1 MTCARIRLWGVRV
14 RKKLQKLGSALVVM
28 LSRDER
34 EALGVQH
41 GDEVTVETVGDAL
54 VIRAADAP
62 EVGLGD
68 LAAQQEAIRATA
80 ARRAE
85 DALSDSPSLNR
96 LQRRLVALVYE
107 APARSGELHSR
118 LGRTREHTARELQ
131 KLRAGGW
138 LEKVGPIWR
147 VTEAARSRIEAQ
159 ADLWG
164 LADLEDDED
173 SYVLLIDAL
182 AGEPRSTSEV
192 AAAAGLERSNA
203 HKRLAALEARGLV
216 ERLEGRPVRWRRA

>member
-1 MTCARIRLWGVRV
+1 MV
-14 RKKLQKLGSALVVM
+14 RKKLQKLGNVLVVI

-34 EALGVQH
+34 AALGVKH

-62 EVGLGD
+62 EAGLEQ

-80 ARRAE
+80 SRRAE
-85 DALSDSPSLNR
+85 DALAGASSLNR

-107 APARSGELHSR
+107 TPAKSGELPAR

-138 LEKVGPIWR
+138 LEKAGPIWH
-147 VTEAARSRIEAQ
+147 VTEAARARIEAQ
-159 ADLWG
+159 SELWG
-164 LADLEDDED
+164 LADLEDGED
-173 SYVLLIDAL
+173 SYALLLEAL
-182 AGEPRSTSEV
+182 SSEARTTSEL
-192 AAAAGLERSNA
+192 ATAAGLERTNA
-203 HKRLAALEARGLV
+203 HNRLLRLESEGVV
-216 ERLEGRPVRWRRA
+216 ERIAGRPVRWRRA